1 MKQITM
7 GMDQLESKHYESKV
21 ALLDKKIAEV
31 QESGEPVKMDQLIV
45 GVGLSTKLKETKA
58 VINPEENKTTVDPAQ
73 VIKQRRATERNKIN

>member
-1 MKQITM
+1 
-7 GMDQLESKHYESKV
+7 MDQLESKHYESKV
-21 ALLDKKIAEV
+21 AQLDKKIAEV
-31 QESGEPVKMDQLIV
+31 QESGEPIKMDQLIV